1 MSGSL
6 REEEER
12 RLALQSTLEIN
23 ESEKKTN
30 ERITWVRVH
39 P

>member
-1 MSGSL
+1 MSGRL

-23 ESEKKTN
+23 ESEEKQTN
-30 ERITWVRVH
+30 GSH
-39 P
+39 G